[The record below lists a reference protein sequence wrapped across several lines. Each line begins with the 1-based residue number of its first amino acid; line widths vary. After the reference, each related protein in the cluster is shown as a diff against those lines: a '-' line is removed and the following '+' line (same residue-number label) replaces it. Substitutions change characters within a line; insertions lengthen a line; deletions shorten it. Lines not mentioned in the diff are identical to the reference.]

1 MQTPPPDKATPEP
14 RRKRDAERTKAS
26 LLAAALKE
34 FSQQGYSGA
43 RIDKIATRARCNIR
57 MLYHYFGSK
66 KSLYLAVLESAYD
79 NILQQEAKVRIDYDR
94 PLDGVLALLK
104 FVYDYFEKHPEF
116 EGLLR
121 TENMMQGKFVLRS
134 QHVTQAAF
142 PLRQVMTDL
151 IASGERA
158 GVFRKGLDPVQV
170 YVTILSVSRFH
181 LANAYSLSA
190 LLGADLT
197 RPEWRKARFR
207 HASDLLIAYLT
218 PTGEDATASAE
229 QALAD
234 A

>member
-1 MQTPPPDKATPEP
+1 MQTPSSDKAKPAAP
-14 RRKRDAERTKAS
+14 RKRDAERTKAS
-26 LLAAALKE
+26 LMAAALKE

-43 RIDKIATRARCNIR
+43 RIEKIATRARCNIR

-66 KSLYLAVLESAYD
+66 KNLYLAVLESAYD
-79 NILQQEAKVRIDYDR
+79 NILQQEARVRIDYDR

-134 QHVTQAAF
+134 EHVTQAAF
-142 PLRQVMTDL
+142 PLRQVITDL

-158 GVFRKGLDPVQV
+158 GVFRKGLDPIQL

-197 RPEWRKARFR
+197 RPEWRRARFR
-207 HASDLLIAYLT
+207 HACDLLSAYLA
-218 PTGEDATASAE
+218 PAPQDASAPVE